1 MWILAEGV
9 ECDKRCAMP
18 CATVNYHVD
27 IKATRT
33 KCHNTTCSLQIF
45 IYNGTE
51 ELDIPRN
58 PSGDVSGREKQ
69 QMYLLNNFMNLHDV
83 KFTANNKIETQS
95 FNFSHNCCVD
105 VSYNCSKLRFAVRAR
120 AIKVKLQNMKVYF
133 YYCKETV
140 RNGVKLART
149 YAPSNGLKR
158 VAVNCISNAVSKYN
172 ESSFDGFCSYNGTWN
187 IEDDTDCYCRPGYGT
202 PGGCKRK

>member
-1 MWILAEGV
+1 VWILAEGV

-51 ELDIPRN
+51 ELDIPTN
-58 PSGDVSGREKQ
+58 PSGGLSGRKKQ

-83 KFTANNKIETQS
+83 KFTHANNIIETQS
-95 FNFSHNCCVD
+95 FKFSHNCCVD
-105 VSYNCSKLRFAVRAR
+105 VSYNCSKLRFAFRAR

-133 YYCKETV
+133 YYCEETV
-140 RNGVKLART
+140 RNGVKLA
-149 YAPSNGLKR
+149 
-158 VAVNCISNAVSKYN
+158 
-172 ESSFDGFCSYNGTWN
+172 
-187 IEDDTDCYCRPGYGT
+187 
-202 PGGCKRK
+202 